1 MRLNL
6 NLEELHVETTEMQSA
21 YTGPEGVERIDGGW
35 VASILWNTQTR
46 QIPGPNTNSSPC
58 IA

>member
-6 NLEELHVETTEMQSA
+6 DLEELHVETSVMQPEFTES
-21 YTGPEGVERIDGGW
+21 DGL
-35 VASILWNTQTR
+35 AAESILWNTLTEPIQR
-46 QIPGPNTNSSPC
+46 PNTNSSPC